1 MKEYQDAVDDRNGS
15 VEPAETVVQDI
26 VTRLL
31 ALQTGPR
38 RWSAVRLDAIA
49 EIERLRELGDSM
61 AYMMR
66 YGGDRGWDE
75 AIDAWQEARRD

>member
-1 MKEYQDAVDDRNGS
+1 MDDQNGS
-15 VEPAETVVQDI
+15 VEPPEMVEQDI

-31 ALQTGPR
+31 ELQAGPR
-38 RWSAVRLDAIA
+38 RWTAARLDAIA
-49 EIERLRELGDSM
+49 EIERLRELGDNM

-66 YGGDRGWDE
+66 YGGDKGWDD